1 MAQSSFCCNGFIL
14 LWASSNNMYL
24 IRIIKLSEKSRNK
37 LIPSNIVN
45 VNEWNRIYTIRS
57 IFFIPN
63 MTHGGNKMRKF
74 FGYVILI
81 VSLLLGLMLAVL
93 YGEAI
98 IFTCIFFW
106 LICIP
111 MYSWSKYLR
120 STKYEFKTKI
130 RDSLKRYIYFLFIIP
145 MLFHIGLFYLELKEK
160 AFIDEKYIKYELSA
174 SFIGEI
180 NFFFIL
186 LCGFLFGMRFM
197 SDFKRK
203 RLLNVLIICSAIL
216 FIGFSNVTGSQYLLA
231 TKKQKEFTISVICGA
246 VVNAVLNYILILKF
260 KALGACIGTVIA
272 EFTVTCVQVY
282 FIKNDFSV
290 TKILKSSLKYFAC
303 SLCMFVVS
311 IIIGNVIDSKIIS
324 ICVQVIL
331 GTIVYSGILCVT
343 KDVMIQELKRKILKK
358 V

>member
-1 MAQSSFCCNGFIL
+1 
-14 LWASSNNMYL
+14 
-24 IRIIKLSEKSRNK
+24 
-37 LIPSNIVN
+37 
-45 VNEWNRIYTIRS
+45 
-57 IFFIPN
+57 
-63 MTHGGNKMRKF
+63 MRKF

-216 FIGFSNVTGSQYLLA
+216 FIGFSYFTFSEYRGIHEELGLISSNIKGEKNIIPYEEIESVHVVPYMSYSRRNTNFVWEIIFQVRNQNKEVYQYIDINKSNLERTFQIKDIVTEKGIPFEVREMNADTLEWFDWELDMDNLD
-231 TKKQKEFTISVICGA
+231 KER
-246 VVNAVLNYILILKF
+246 Y
-260 KALGACIGTVIA
+260 
-272 EFTVTCVQVY
+272 Y
-282 FIKNDFSV
+282 
-290 TKILKSSLKYFAC
+290 
-303 SLCMFVVS
+303 
-311 IIIGNVIDSKIIS
+311 
-324 ICVQVIL
+324 
-331 GTIVYSGILCVT
+331 
-343 KDVMIQELKRKILKK
+343 ELFQIHGK
-358 V
+358 